1 LLSTDVNRNEIVK
14 NSREIMECI
23 SLFLSIKL
31 KQNKGGAVVEI
42 IRYFKDSVVIDAAGL
57 VRPYA

>member
-1 LLSTDVNRNEIVK
+1 
-14 NSREIMECI
+14 MECI

-31 KQNKGGAVVEI
+31 IQNKGGAVVEI
-42 IRYFKDSVVIDAAGL
+42 IRYFKDSVVIDVASL

>member
-1 LLSTDVNRNEIVK
+1 
-14 NSREIMECI
+14 MECI

-42 IRYFKDSVVIDAAGL
+42 IRYFKDSVVIDATGL
-57 VRPYA
+57 VRLYA